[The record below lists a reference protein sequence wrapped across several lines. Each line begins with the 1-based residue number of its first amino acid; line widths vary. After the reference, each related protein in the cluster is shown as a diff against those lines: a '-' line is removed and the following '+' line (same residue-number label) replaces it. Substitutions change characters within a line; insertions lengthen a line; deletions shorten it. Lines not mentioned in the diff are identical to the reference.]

1 VGHVMVTV
9 DVNGVTSRALVTL
22 MDPADRIFA
31 NGFE

>member
-1 VGHVMVTV
+1 VVTV
-9 DVNGVTSRALVTL
+9 NVNGVPSTALVTL